1 MSGIPDNFPMS
12 LRPWPT
18 KEANG
23 SALPT
28 LISRINAERGQFRNL
43 TEEDLLEEIA
53 KGEENEAAAD
63 NDEMSTE
70 DEIEAAPDRQ
80 KEVMDAKAEM
90 LAQLEQ
96 AHHASMI
103 ALDFVALLLS
113 KDQPV
118 QAGLS
123 ISDGLRQ
130 VVSLGTLGADRVKDT
145 RLTEPRKKD
154 IAAVGKGWKIQSFN
168 TSVESI
174 LNAASRLEIEIAAE
188 TKYWEAILS
197 VDEKGWKTCKLP
209 QEQHTLGVRFG
220 FFDAAPA
227 FSNRSLAALRRQ
239 PDGTAYLDHGA
250 ADPTPKR
257 VVIHIET
264 NGVLTGA
271 LAPETSAPDSS
282 SLETLVLRAR
292 NAVFEEELW
301 QELNREART
310 LANHS
315 VRMTGNE
322 ISCQLTPS
330 TRILLRLEPLP
341 ISATA
346 PEPRAHDD
354 IATMLSLA
362 LHLELSYAHR
372 QNQRR
377 RTQPPP
383 PISSAPR
390 PNPPYPLL
398 RPLLAYEHH
407 TGVLTALRATT
418 ASLTTTLYAASLAV
432 PAATLVPATPT
443 ATTSTEERVAAL
455 LSSHEAE
462 FHVPLPANQS
472 VTIKLRSDLG
482 IQTRFRVEITPA
494 LAAVCRAPPNPSVEE
509 VRTFLWWAAGCA
521 VVRAVVEKGEEGG
534 VGEGEGLK
542 GWRETASP
550 CLVRK
555 EEGGRSREIGVVVVE
570 GRLEL
575 KVKSGKGSRVVA
587 WGVDGEERGV
597 WEVIEEVG
605 RSDGMEGPWGDGH
618 EVIREVTEIE

>member
-1 MSGIPDNFPMS
+1 MSGIPHNFPMS

-18 KEANG
+18 KEGNG

-43 TEEDLLEEIA
+43 TEEGLREEIA
-53 KGEENEAAAD
+53 KGENEAAAD
-63 NDEMSTE
+63 NEDVSTE
-70 DEIEAAPDRQ
+70 DETEAAPDRQ

-123 ISDGLRQ
+123 ISDGLRH

-174 LNAASRLEIEIAAE
+174 LNAASRLETEIAAE

-257 VVIHIET
+257 VLIHIET

-282 SLETLVLRAR
+282 SLETLVLRSR
-292 NAVFEEELW
+292 NAIFEEELW

-315 VRMTGNE
+315 VRMTGDE

-330 TRILLRLEPLP
+330 TRILLRLEPLSTSP
-341 ISATA
+341 PTTT
-346 PEPRAHDD
+346 PQPRAHDD

-390 PNPPYPLL
+390 PNPPYALL

-407 TGVLTALRATT
+407 IGVLAALRATT
-418 ASLTTTLYAASLAV
+418 ASLTTTLCAASLTV
-432 PAATLVPATPT
+432 PAATLLPATPT
-443 ATTSTEERVAAL
+443 PATSTEERVAAL
-455 LSSHEAE
+455 LSSREAE
-462 FHVPLPANQS
+462 FLVPLPANQS

-482 IQTRFRVEITPA
+482 IQTRFRIEITPA

-521 VVRAVVEKGEEGG
+521 VVRAVVEKGEEAG
-534 VGEGEGLK
+534 VGEGLK
-542 GWRETASP
+542 GWKEMASP
-550 CLVRK
+550 CLVSK
-555 EEGGRSREIGVVVVE
+555 EAGGRSREIGVVVVE
-570 GRLEL
+570 GRLGL
-575 KVKSGKGSRVVA
+575 KVKSGKGNRVVG
-587 WGVDGEERGV
+587 WGVGGEERGV
-597 WEVIEEVG
+597 WEVVEEVG
-605 RSDGMEGPWGDGH
+605 RSDGTEGAWGDGH